1 MATVV
6 QISDELVRL
15 LDGEQDLHQFNEW
28 LARNTWN
35 IHRESPDVQELVG
48 TISIALAEFS
58 DGQVDSLALRRQLA
72 GLVKN
77 RTQRSDDS
85 ELLTRPPRTVR
96 S

>member
-1 MATVV
+1 MV

-15 LDGEQDLHQFNEW
+15 LDGEHDLRQFNEW
-28 LARNTWN
+28 LARNTWT

-48 TISIALAEFS
+48 TISIALAEYS
-58 DGQVDSLALRRQLA
+58 DGQLDLLTLRQQLA
-72 GLVKN
+72 GLVGT
-77 RTQRSDDS
+77 RTQASDNS

>member
-6 QISDELVRL
+6 QISDELGRL
-15 LDGEQDLHQFNEW
+15 LDGEQDLRQFNEW

-48 TISIALAEFS
+48 TISIALAEYS
-58 DGQVDSLALRRQLA
+58 DGQLDLLTLRQQLA
-72 GLVKN
+72 GLVGT
-77 RTQRSDDS
+77 RTQASDNS
-85 ELLTRPPRTVR
+85 EQLTRPPRTVR